1 MADTTRILW
10 LSRHKVQDNQ
20 RKELEQIFG
29 DYKIVIRKT
38 TVSSAQD
45 IVNLM
50 EENNCDE
57 VVPVVPHAIRREL
70 VNDLE
75 IRYLYS
81 ETIKVN
87 RDGPPVYKHLK
98 FYFVKSEQELL
109 DPTA

>member
-10 LSRHKVQDNQ
+10 LSRHKIQDNQ
-20 RKELEQIFG
+20 RKELQQIFG
-29 DYKIVIRKT
+29 DYEIIIRKT
-38 TVSSAQD
+38 TVSSAQN
-45 IVNLM
+45 IVDLM

-70 VNDLE
+70 VNDLGVQ
-75 IRYLYS
+75 YLYS
-81 ETIKVN
+81 ETMKVN

-98 FYFVKSEQELL
+98 FYFVKSEQKLL

>member
-29 DYKIVIRKT
+29 EYKTIVRKT

-45 IVNLM
+45 IIDLM

-57 VVPVVPHAIRREL
+57 VVPVVPHAIRRKL
-70 VNDLE
+70 VNDLGVQ
-75 IRYLYS
+75 YLYS
-81 ETIKVN
+81 ETMKVN

-98 FYFVKSEQELL
+98 FYKVKAEQELL